1 MRVRVRGSFPS
12 PSEGGKREGYY
23 EKRRWRAHDTYLR
36 AREESHSRPDN
47 ARNNNKED
55 NQGQK
60 NSVEEGE
67 RKRKRLSQ
75 QRAVSNSHPRPTRG
89 WTWMGNINRV
99 GIYGGDRMGRYV
111 LGLLDTPVWVS
122 AQVRA
127 LSPTLSLVL
136 VHYSVSAHPPVAGQT
151 STAKM

>member
-1 MRVRVRGSFPS
+1 MNDVLVRSRDKGGRALESFGVHEVGLVLGATHVPAKGVETQPTDEPLRNGRVRVRVRVRVRGSFPS

-89 WTWMGNINRV
+89 
-99 GIYGGDRMGRYV
+99 
-111 LGLLDTPVWVS
+111 
-122 AQVRA
+122 
-127 LSPTLSLVL
+127 
-136 VHYSVSAHPPVAGQT
+136 
-151 STAKM
+151 